1 MLYKFENFFFLNTG
15 NLIINRATSLSYKHG
30 VPERLLSQSN
40 KIYEIMGTSKTSI
53 CQIFSKLLKN
63 WNCNPGLYSI
73 NPIFYLFHELGK
85 LRMFKIRRIDTSIF
99 HCIICSQLLL
109 FCFPEIVSMNAFL
122 NDQINIFCCK
132 HLKCY
137 FFFAYIV
144 FTFYVYLL
152 PVTNKRS

>member
-1 MLYKFENFFFLNTG
+1 
-15 NLIINRATSLSYKHG
+15 
-30 VPERLLSQSN
+30 
-40 KIYEIMGTSKTSI
+40 MGTSKTSI
-53 CQIFSKLLKN
+53 CQIFSELLKN

-73 NPIFYLFHELGK
+73 NSIFYLFHELGK

-132 HLKCY
+132 HLIC
-137 FFFAYIV
+137 FFFFCIHRFYFLCVSITRDEQ
-144 FTFYVYLL
+144 TFISLIHFKGCYPNFL
-152 PVTNKRS
+152 PFPLQYASNPDV